1 MGIRPPHR
9 QFLRRFI
16 LKKMAE
22 GKNKITI
29 YRDWIDFFEPLTDEE
44 AGKLIKHL
52 LRYTDDQNP
61 ISDRMTELLFLPIK
75 KTLKRDLKEWEAKCE
90 KNKLNGMT
98 GGRPKTK
105 PNETQNN
112 RTVNFET
119 ENNPI
124 IDIDIDNKIIDIIK
138 EDSMLVKTASPYAK
152 KIIPSMDEVI
162 EFIVLEKQFSQ
173 NEAEKFFDYYQANG
187 WRVGKNPM
195 KDWKAAARNW
205 LKNAS
210 NFNKQPL
217 NTNQNGTQ
225 LTKQEREQEEFN
237 RRYGTNFGQQTA

>member
-1 MGIRPPHR
+1 
-9 QFLRRFI
+9 
-16 LKKMAE
+16 MAK

-29 YRDWIDFFEPLTDEE
+29 YRDWVDYFEPLTDEE

-61 ISDRMTELLFLPIK
+61 VGDRMTELLFIPLK
-75 KTLKRDLKEWEAKCE
+75 KTLKRDLKEWEAICE
-90 KNKLNGMT
+90 KNRNNGMA
-98 GGRPKTK
+98 GGRPKSK
-105 PNETQNN
+105 PKETQNN
-112 RTVNFET
+112 PTVILET
-119 ENNPI
+119 QNNPI
-124 IDIDIDNKIIDIIK
+124 IDIDIDNKIIDIVK

-152 KIIPSMDEVI
+152 KIIPTLDEVI
-162 EFIVLEKQFSQ
+162 EYLVLEKNESQ

-210 NFNKQPL
+210 NYNKQTL
-217 NTNQNGTQ
+217 KTNENGKQ
-225 LTKQEREQEEFN
+225 LSKQELEQQEFN
-237 RRYGTNFGQQTA
+237 RRYGTTFGQ